1 MSDCNYQKN
10 INKLNVDD
18 LKRSIGDELIIT
30 TVASTTVGIFYAL
43 RAAGVG
49 QHNALLTSTSLA
61 WFMSLPVWKM

>member
-61 WFMSLPVWKM
+61 WFMSLPIWKM

>member
-49 QHNALLTSTSLA
+49 QHNALLTSINILLA
-61 WFMSLPVWKM
+61 CFMS

>member
-1 MSDCNYQKN
+1 MSDCNHQKN

-49 QHNALLTSTSLA
+49 QHNALLTSINILLA
-61 WFMSLPVWKM
+61 CFMS

>member
-61 WFMSLPVWKM
+61 WFMSLLVWKM